1 MIDILMEGPAQMRH
15 SKQSIHRPSEKFGSA
30 DQSRGVAILEFAVV
44 LPLLL
49 LVLFGIIEMSLVL
62 YDQAMITNA
71 SREGARYGILF
82 NVDSDGAYTPMST
95 AQIQDKVNTYL
106 ADHLVSFAAA
116 NATTTV
122 SGGGAPGVPLTVRV
136 QYTYT
141 FLVLP
146 NFANSLAGNLNLAA
160 ETVMRME

>member
-1 MIDILMEGPAQMRH
+1 MGDSEH
-15 SKQSIHRPSEKFGSA
+15 SVQSVSGGFDAAGN
-30 DQSRGVAILEFAVV
+30 SRGVAILEFAVV

-82 NVDSDGAYTPMST
+82 NTDSEGAYTPMTT

-106 ADHLVSFAAA
+106 TDHLVSFAAA

-122 SGGGAPGVPLTVRV
+122 SGGGASGVPLTVRV
-136 QYTYT
+136 QYAYT

-146 NFANSLAGNLNLAA
+146 NFANTLAGNLNLTA